1 MSRLRETMEA
11 IGREGCS
18 KRKADLIEKDLNRV
32 EEGLERVAKLY
43 NDTVEM
49 MPWEE

>member
-32 EEGLERVAKLY
+32 EESLEEVAKLY
-43 NDTVEM
+43 DNAVEAM
-49 MPWEE
+49 